1 MKCLALKP
9 LRNACSFGG
18 REVEVQIAEG
28 AAMVKPLEDGS
39 TGTSRDMLEGDLMD
53 IFETENARAEKLSPG
68 VVGTALCNQLQL
80 QLDLKARWHAA
91 HVRKCRVIA
100 EMLTERAVLEGALA
114 DDRALSGAKN
124 PLLKY
129 ALGHSGGAVGRLFN
143 RQKRRRAC

>member
-1 MKCLALKP
+1 
-9 LRNACSFGG
+9 
-18 REVEVQIAEG
+18 
-28 AAMVKPLEDGS
+28 MVKPLEDGS
-39 TGTSRDMLEGDLMD
+39 TRASPDVLEGDLMD

-68 VVGTALCNQLQL
+68 VVGTALCNQL

-124 PLLKY
+124 LLLKY